1 MSKLIDI
8 EACKEFMYETLDKI
22 DKDALKDIAVEL
34 EDKSNF
40 FVEHLSQTQISLLTE
55 NDLKEIFKRIFIV
68 KRKSKMLLETY
79 SFKQYKEGIE
89 NLLYGNGG
97 VEQRF
102 QSFMDSFNKLD
113 EFIRYDAAGEILHYT
128 NPDKYWL
135 WSRWLWDPKVN
146 TGALLLV
153 TNEEFDMN
161 ANTYGEMYMNVGKA
175 VAFVHSMAESAEF
188 QFINRSLFGTDV
200 YLSCVYVIYAYTVL
214 KIKMTD
220 EFNKVMPRLS
230 EFSRR
235 ILGIYNSK
243 EVTVV

>member
-8 EACKEFMYETLDKI
+8 EACKEFMHETLDKI
-22 DKDALKDIAVEL
+22 DKKDLIEIASQL
-34 EDKSNF
+34 EGKSNF
-40 FVEHLSQTQISLLTE
+40 FIKHLSNTHISSLTE
-55 NDLKEIFKRIFIV
+55 SELREIFKMIFV
-68 KRKSKMLLETY
+68 TKRKSKLLFEKY
-79 SFKQYKEGIE
+79 SFEDYKNGITS
-89 NLLYGNGG
+89 LLYDNKE
-97 VEQRF
+97 VEFRFQRF
-102 QSFMDSFNKLD
+102 MESFKELD
-113 EFIRYDAAGEILHYT
+113 EFLRYDIAGEILHYT

-135 WSRWLWDPKVN
+135 WCRWLWDPKAN

-153 TNEEFDMN
+153 TNEEFNM
-161 ANTYGEMYMNVGKA
+161 AAETYGQMYMNVGKA

-220 EFNKVMPRLS
+220 EFNKVMPSLS
-230 EFSRR
+230 EFSSR
-235 ILGIYNSK
+235 ILGIHSSN

>member
-8 EACKEFMYETLDKI
+8 DACKEFMYETLDKI
-22 DKDALKDIAVEL
+22 DKGELIEIATQL
-34 EDKSNF
+34 ETKNSF
-40 FVEHLSQTQISLLTE
+40 FVDLLSQERISSLTE
-55 NDLKEIFKRIFIV
+55 SDLKEVFKMIFV
-68 KRKSKMLLETY
+68 TKRKSKILFEKY
-79 SFKQYKEGIE
+79 SFEQYHKGIE
-89 NLLYGNGG
+89 KLLYGKQN
-97 VEQRF
+97 VEERF
-102 QSFMDSFNKLD
+102 QKFFDDFNELED
-113 EFIRYDAAGEILHYT
+113 FVRCDIAGEILHFT
-128 NPDKYWL
+128 HPDKYWL
-135 WSRWLWDPKVN
+135 WCRWMWDPKVN

-153 TNEEFDMN
+153 TNEEFQLS
-161 ANTYGEMYMNVGKA
+161 TETRGEMYMNVGKA

-200 YLSCVYVIYAYTVL
+200 YLSCVYVICAYTVL

-235 ILGIYNSK
+235 ILGVYDSK